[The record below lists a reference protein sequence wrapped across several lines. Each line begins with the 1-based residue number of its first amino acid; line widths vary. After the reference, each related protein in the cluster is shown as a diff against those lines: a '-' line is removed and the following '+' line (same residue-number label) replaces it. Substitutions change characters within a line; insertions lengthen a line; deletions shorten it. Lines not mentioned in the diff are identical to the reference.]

1 MFRRFSAFVFLVF
14 AATVALQNGANAQ
27 TEQQLAPADAILTT
41 LLSRGYVI
49 VENDRTWLGRQ
60 RILAEKDG
68 TQREV
73 VFVPGTGEILR
84 DYSAAAAPIVTPLP
98 KKDGGSRGADI
109 ATFDAD
115 TGDGGG
121 VAAAPTVGAEA
132 APHFGGVGMA
142 APTDTGL
149 LP

>member
-14 AATVALQNGANAQ
+14 ATTVALQNGAHAQ

-49 VENDRTWLGRQ
+49 VENERTWLGRQ

-68 TQREV
+68 KQREV

-84 DYSAAAAPIVTPLP
+84 DYSAAAPPIATPLA
-98 KKDGGSRGADI
+98 KDDGRSRGADI
-109 ATFDAD
+109 ATSD
-115 TGDGGG
+115 TNTGG
-121 VAAAPTVGAEA
+121 VAAAPTVGAGG

-142 APTDTGL
+142 APAHIGL

>member
-14 AATVALQNGANAQ
+14 ATTVALQNGAHAQ

-49 VENDRTWLGRQ
+49 VENERTWLGRQ

-68 TQREV
+68 KQREV

-98 KKDGGSRGADI
+98 KTDGGSRGADI

-115 TGDGGG
+115 TG
-121 VAAAPTVGAEA
+121 
-132 APHFGGVGMA
+132 
-142 APTDTGL
+142 
-149 LP
+149 